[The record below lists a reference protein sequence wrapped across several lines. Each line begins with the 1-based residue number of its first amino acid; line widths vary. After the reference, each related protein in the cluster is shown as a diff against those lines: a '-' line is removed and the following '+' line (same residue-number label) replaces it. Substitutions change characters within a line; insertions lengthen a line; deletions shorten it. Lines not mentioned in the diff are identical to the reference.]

1 MDEEQILK
9 LFDIYWF
16 YNKSIEKT
24 ASSSPPAPP
33 SIDPVP
39 LKPETQIENPP
50 ISRLRSLH
58 RRSLSDDLSLKS
70 DPFSPNSVLPAPK
83 LETILSGKE
92 AEVCNAK
99 EKADRP
105 SKKALGRR
113 KKEGSRSLSD
123 LEFEELKG
131 FLDLGFTFS
140 EEETD
145 SRLLSIVPGLQR
157 LAGKKGGEEEQEQVD
172 ETVVSRPYLSEA
184 WSFDREEEY
193 PLMNWR
199 ISAVGN
205 EIAMKDQLRH
215 WAHAVASTVR

>member
-1 MDEEQILK
+1 MDEEQVLN
-9 LFDIYWF
+9 LFDTYWF
-16 YNKSIEKT
+16 YQKSIQNT
-24 ASSSPPAPP
+24 PSSSLPP
-33 SIDPVP
+33 IDPGPVEA
-39 LKPETQIENPP
+39 KTKIERPP
-50 ISRLRSLH
+50 ISHLRSLH
-58 RRSLSDDLSLKS
+58 RRSLSNQPSSTS
-70 DPFSPNSVLPAPK
+70 DPFSPNSVLQAPK
-83 LETILSGKE
+83 LETIFSGKE
-92 AEVCNAK
+92 AGEVTGQ

-105 SKKALGRR
+105 SKKALARR
-113 KKEGSRSLSD
+113 KKKGSKSLSE

-157 LAGKKGGEEEQEQVD
+157 LGKKAVEDDPED

-184 WSFDREEEY
+184 WSFDRKEED
-193 PLMNWR
+193 PLMYWR

-205 EIAMKDQLRH
+205 EMDMKNQLKY

>member
-1 MDEEQILK
+1 MDEEQVLN

-16 YNKSIEKT
+16 YHKSIQNPP
-24 ASSSPPAPP
+24 SPPPPP
-33 SIDPVP
+33 SPIDPVSIEAETKIEKPP
-39 LKPETQIENPP
+39 L
-50 ISRLRSLH
+50 SRIRSLH
-58 RRSLSDDLSLKS
+58 RRSFSDQLSSTS
-70 DPFSPNSVLPAPK
+70 DPFSPNSVLQAPK
-83 LETILSGKE
+83 LETIFSGKE
-92 AEVCNAK
+92 AGEVTGQV
-99 EKADRP
+99 KAERP
-105 SKKALGRR
+105 SKKALARR
-113 KKEGSRSLSD
+113 KKKGSRSLSE

-157 LAGKKGGEEEQEQVD
+157 LGKKAGEDDPDD

-184 WSFDREEEY
+184 WSFERKEED
-193 PLMNWR
+193 PLMYWR

-205 EIAMKDQLRH
+205 ELDMKNQLKY